1 MKQEKFEDSY
11 NYKLWHSSEHV
22 LAQALV
28 ELYPGKIKPAV
39 AHIDE
44 DGFANDAQW
53 EKPPVIEDIEKIEK
67 KMKEIIDRDLMIRK
81 EVVTY
86 KKAKEIFK
94 DNPFK
99 LEWLEEISKTDKEIS
114 LYWTGDTYVDLCKGP
129 HVEKTGE
136 IKAFKLLTIGG
147 AYWRADEKNE
157 MLTRI
162 YGVAFKTQEELED
175 YLRRLEEAKTRD
187 HRKLGKELDLFVFS
201 EIVGKGLPLWTPR
214 GATVRRELER
224 FIVDEEL
231 RRGYLHVYTPAIARI
246 QLYEK
251 SGHYPYYK
259 DSMYA
264 PIVDEDERFMLRPM
278 TCPHH

>member
-94 DNPFK
+94 DNPF
-99 LEWLEEISKTDKEIS
+99 
-114 LYWTGDTYVDLCKGP
+114 
-129 HVEKTGE
+129 
-136 IKAFKLLTIGG
+136 
-147 AYWRADEKNE
+147 
-157 MLTRI
+157 
-162 YGVAFKTQEELED
+162 
-175 YLRRLEEAKTRD
+175 
-187 HRKLGKELDLFVFS
+187 
-201 EIVGKGLPLWTPR
+201 
-214 GATVRRELER
+214 
-224 FIVDEEL
+224 
-231 RRGYLHVYTPAIARI
+231 
-246 QLYEK
+246 
-251 SGHYPYYK
+251 
-259 DSMYA
+259 
-264 PIVDEDERFMLRPM
+264 
-278 TCPHH
+278 